1 MCVLILHDDL
11 AFHMQNLNHMVPGVR
26 IRILRKCFSG
36 GVGFELGSTFIKQ
49 GYKVYGVR
57 YSAEESG

>member
-1 MCVLILHDDL
+1 MILR
-11 AFHMQNLNHMVPGVR
+11 FIMQNLNHMVPGVR